1 MEPNLLIE
9 YRCACGKLLFKGFML
24 VSVVEVKCKRC
35 GKTKTFKDNMQGI
48 RSFMLIVDGG
58 GRIVDACEG
67 VAVLECSRQYVIGKP
82 LLDILPLAR
91 DARYQEITLVSHDNN
106 NADIDKGTNS
116 AAPSKS
122 DAGGIYQV
130 RNNTLLLRD
139 RKLPI
144 ESHVV
149 LAGSSKNGI
158 DKSDSLYRIF
168 NVIRET

>member
-35 GKTKTFKDNMQGI
+35 GKTKTFKDNMQGV

-67 VAVLECSRQYVIGKP
+67 VAVLEYSRQYVIGKF

-91 DARYQEITLVSHDNN
+91 DARYQEIISDKAENN
-106 NADIDKGTNS
+106 KFLTEQVAEVAPQS
-116 AAPSKS
+116 AAFSK
-122 DAGGIYQV
+122 GVYQIK
-130 RNNTLLLRD
+130 NNTLLLRD
-139 RKLPI
+139 RKLPL
-144 ESHVV
+144 ESHVA
-149 LAGSSKNGI
+149 LASKHEDGAGKNG
-158 DKSDSLYRIF
+158 SLYRVF
-168 NVIRET
+168 NVIKEA